1 MSQGEKPPFLDRKLG
16 EEVARAAA
24 AEMRRRVEATLALN
38 VPLPVTLPE
47 EVAPVIE
54 PVSVRSEDVHARTGS
69 PEVSEPSEPASRDD
83 QSGQIL
89 GGRRRARKGVKN
101 VPQAS
106 EPVVA
111 SAVAAD
117 NPDDEAAE
125 IERLVK
131 AAAAA
136 EAAIAKESSNDPI
149 VLDAQAP
156 GQVPPRRRPLPLEPA
171 EGQLTSDPAP
181 EKAPVVEEWTRER
194 LLAEIPDQ
202 AEFQLTN
209 PKSAK
214 IKSYKR
220 VGDDIVNDKG
230 VSAVSQALG
239 QLNKKWEFSLI
250 KKAETADPVLAP
262 ENPAPVAAEVKG
274 SPEQEQYEL
283 HQGDV
288 WVKETSDRTEWI
300 TLQDVAGAN
309 VTVREKFLTKD
320 SKGGG
325 GYGISAKRLVE
336 KLRSEGYVRVPDILD
351 GFENQEKSGK
361 FLPLEID
368 QEARYFGNK
377 GETIIVEHTSNGY
390 RLIVD
395 DDMVGEG
402 YDEEHIQ
409 NIAREEDWVFISQGG
424 LISRKEL
431 EGAPLAIGI
440 PEVPPKDGSLE
451 IEKDKK
457 GYGYDFRVLKNG
469 EEQHYL
475 AGDDTL
481 FIVRKK
487 KDGYYFVNGDGEL
500 SGPITQDAMRHQ
512 AEAENWRLIEDDPAA
527 PVKEVKK
534 AAPEK
539 EAPLSEFYPLQ
550 DGERQK
556 YFIPEREGECTV
568 EKFPEGYRFYFGA
581 KYDPEDEPLTIFLYS
596 EDEMRRTVKEAH
608 WEVRGE
614 ILKSKEVLPD
624 QATPAVEVKGKNEG
638 DRGVLQEKIDVL
650 KTEVAE
656 FRYKYAE
663 MDYEKTSAWKT
674 LKGFFRNMTP
684 DGKDDADT
692 AYWSSEYHQ
701 KLMTLQNLELEQ
713 IKQSGLKGEAL
724 KERMAGLLQYY
735 KYEQATALYNDRTQV
750 RMDRQNF
757 VGKAWGKWEEM
768 VKGYGKLSL
777 SKKVLI
783 GVGLFGVSVATGGVG
798 AAGVLVLRR
807 MMGATGL
814 ALTTDALLEGLL
826 DKKSQE
832 KAKKE
837 IEQFQEKNFDAD
849 DSDLTF
855 QKYASQVSF
864 EIERLNRK
872 LQDKKLLALARKEL
886 SLGAGAL
893 GMLGGSL
900 AAQAISDHW
909 GTSSGTEGA
918 PASSVGAAS
927 APEAASSVP
936 AEASASGVEQAP
948 SAAQETPDVT
958 PAETQGFKVEF
969 ERYQVT
975 DADGK
980 RGLWGILEQHLPED
994 MLPQAEKNRI
1004 IQSLENIIQQKLD
1017 HMSAAEFKEVGFP
1030 KGNVG
1035 QIYAGT
1041 EIDLGRLLTP
1051 DEIQAVMEGK
1061 DVTLPYVEAPSHVGG
1076 ERLVSSPVPDTAHP
1090 VAPQEAVSGQAT
1102 ALQSSSVKPAPVFTP
1117 QNELIQKN
1125 ISFTDPKAYL
1135 TEHPENLSRYNSTLG
1150 RLRMGIFMMNPGEAG
1165 VPIEYDYTLNGEKL
1179 GSTKISQVL
1188 QDLKG
1193 FDRGVFQNLDYD
1205 RVKNPLHYD
1214 QMKELGKFMQASEK
1228 AFGPQVSLVEAGESI
1243 DHYTRRMATAAL
1255 RTGKEIKGFY
1265 KP

>member
-230 VSAVSQALG
+230 VSVVSQALG

-250 KKAETADPVLAP
+250 KKAEMADPVSAP
-262 ENPAPVAAEVKG
+262 ENPAPVAAEVKVEE
-274 SPEQEQYEL
+274 P
-283 HQGDV
+283 
-288 WVKETSDRTEWI
+288 
-300 TLQDVAGAN
+300 
-309 VTVREKFLTKD
+309 
-320 SKGGG
+320 
-325 GYGISAKRLVE
+325 GIYTA
-336 KLRSEGYVRVPDILD
+336 
-351 GFENQEKSGK
+351 FE
-361 FLPLEID
+361 I
-368 QEARYFGNK
+368 
-377 GETIIVEHTSNGY
+377 
-390 RLIVD
+390 
-395 DDMVGEG
+395 
-402 YDEEHIQ
+402 
-409 NIAREEDWVFISQGG
+409 
-424 LISRKEL
+424 
-431 EGAPLAIGI
+431 
-440 PEVPPKDGSLE
+440 EVPPQPEQVNPPEALQQE
-451 IEKDKK
+451 I
-457 GYGYDFRVLKNG
+457 
-469 EEQHYL
+469 
-475 AGDDTL
+475 
-481 FIVRKK
+481 
-487 KDGYYFVNGDGEL
+487 
-500 SGPITQDAMRHQ
+500 DA
-512 AEAENWRLIEDDPAA
+512 
-527 PVKEVKK
+527 
-534 AAPEK
+534 
-539 EAPLSEFYPLQ
+539 
-550 DGERQK
+550 
-556 YFIPEREGECTV
+556 
-568 EKFPEGYRFYFGA
+568 
-581 KYDPEDEPLTIFLYS
+581 
-596 EDEMRRTVKEAH
+596 
-608 WEVRGE
+608 
-614 ILKSKEVLPD
+614 
-624 QATPAVEVKGKNEG
+624 
-638 DRGVLQEKIDVL
+638 L
-650 KTEVAE
+650 KTDMAE

-663 MDYEKTSAWKT
+663 MDYAKNSAWKSLT
-674 LKGFFRNMTP
+674 GFFRNLKDGGQKDP
-684 DGKDDADT
+684 DT
-692 AYWSSEYHQ
+692 EYWNTEYKS
-701 KLMTLQNLELEQ
+701 KLTELQNLELEQ
-713 IKQSGLKGEAL
+713 IKKSGLVGDVL
-724 KERMAGLLQYY
+724 KERMVGMLQYY
-735 KYEQATALYNDRTQV
+735 KYEQAAELYRDRAQV
-750 RMDRQNF
+750 QIDKKGF
-757 VGKAWGKWEEM
+757 VKKAWGKWEHV
-768 VKGYGKLSL
+768 VKEYGKLSTSAKIFAGVALAGL
-777 SKKVLI
+777 SLSSGGAASLSIAVLRKAMGATGVAMTADALLAARAEKKDQEKAEAHLDQFQEGFDVKDVEASIEKFAILLKGEIEQLNNGLQKKKIEALRRKGLSLGI
-783 GVGLFGVSVATGGVG
+783 GVGLVFGGSA
-798 AAGVLVLRR
+798 
-807 MMGATGL
+807 L
-814 ALTTDALLEGLL
+814 A
-826 DKKSQE
+826 S
-832 KAKKE
+832 
-837 IEQFQEKNFDAD
+837 
-849 DSDLTF
+849 
-855 QKYASQVSF
+855 YASGVMHHDGGNS
-864 EIERLNRK
+864 LNK
-872 LQDKKLLALARKEL
+872 
-886 SLGAGAL
+886 
-893 GMLGGSL
+893 
-900 AAQAISDHW
+900 
-909 GTSSGTEGA
+909 SSGPVAAPAPEAPSSA
-918 PASSVGAAS
+918 PASGAVEPAIG
-927 APEAASSVP
+927 SVP
-936 AEASASGVEQAP
+936 SDEVATARSNAEL
-948 SAAQETPDVT
+948 PDVT

-1061 DVTLPYVEAPSHVGG
+1061 DVTLPSVEAPSHVGG